1 MFYAF
6 TGGEFCF
13 PPLSGRC
20 LLKITGV
27 NARRMPQPSARRIK
41 EGLSEPCAD

>member
-1 MFYAF
+1 MLCAF

-13 PPLSGRC
+13 PSLSGRC
-20 LLKITGV
+20 LLKIAGV
-27 NARRMPQPSARRIK
+27 NARRMPQLSARRIK